1 MRRAWALLKDRG
13 DMARQT
19 IPAPGGTTRGRFVH
33 GCDASTI
40 DGRAGIDVVR
50 GRIDDATRSDVL
62 AFWAAQEALDPA
74 EAQRRLAEVVCV
86 LRGAGGAIEG
96 VCTAFAADV
105 PLIGGRRF
113 WVHRSLL
120 PGTASLRFF
129 DLVAASFGALEA
141 EFDGAPGAPLG
152 LCVLLAEPE
161 RSARPQAEWNDPRM
175 IYAGY
180 LADGRQ
186 VRIAYVEG
194 ARVGV

>member
-1 MRRAWALLKDRG
+1 
-13 DMARQT
+13 
-19 IPAPGGTTRGRFVH
+19 
-33 GCDASTI
+33 
-40 DGRAGIDVVR
+40 
-50 GRIDDATRSDVL
+50 
-62 AFWAAQEALDPA
+62 
-74 EAQRRLAEVVCV
+74 
-86 LRGAGGAIEG
+86 
-96 VCTAFAADV
+96 
-105 PLIGGRRF
+105 
-113 WVHRSLL
+113 VHRSLL
-120 PGTASLRFF
+120 PGAASLRFF

-186 VRIAYVEG
+186 VRIAYFEG